1 MKANDPNILSLIQ
14 IKDPSGNII
23 PWEYNLFP
31 DGQVQFKIKKCYL
44 VQNNML
50 NFDVKASLCNPT
62 ILDLFNQLRYTIPNC
77 SFYINYYYGARC
89 DKYTTD
95 EYVVCNVAQK
105 QSSNNTKYLA
115 PHCNKL
121 LEDSMYEFYIPDC
134 INLNDYHLIVCPDE
148 SAFKRYEN
156 LIKNHNCMICEKE
169 RDQDTGRIISHK
181 IPNFSPNFRKVLV
194 IDDLCDGGNTFISV
208 ADSMPSETEK
218 HLFIFHGVFSNNA
231 LGKLTEKFDKIFVSN
246 SLPNYKEQ
254 MARIPNFEDKVV
266 VFDVWN

>member
-1 MKANDPNILSLIQ
+1 MQ
-14 IKDPSGNII
+14 IKDQHGTII

-31 DGQVQFKIKKCYL
+31 DGQVQFKIKKSYL
-44 VQNNML
+44 ENQGL
-50 NFDVKASLCNPT
+50 SLEVKASLCNPT
-62 ILDLFNQLRYTIPNC
+62 ILDLFNQLKFTLPFC
-77 SFYINYYYGARC
+77 SFNINYYYGARC
-89 DKYTTD
+89 DKSSTD
-95 EYVVCNVAQK
+95 EYIVCNVAQ
-105 QSSNNTKYLA
+105 QHASTEYSTSFLA

-121 LEDSMYEFYIPDC
+121 LESDMYKYYIPDC

-148 SAFKRYEN
+148 SAFERYEEF
-156 LIKNHNCMICEKE
+156 IENHNCMICEKE

-194 IDDLCDGGNTFISV
+194 IDDLCDGGNTFMSV

-231 LGKLTEKFDKIFVSN
+231 LEKLTEKFDKIFVSN